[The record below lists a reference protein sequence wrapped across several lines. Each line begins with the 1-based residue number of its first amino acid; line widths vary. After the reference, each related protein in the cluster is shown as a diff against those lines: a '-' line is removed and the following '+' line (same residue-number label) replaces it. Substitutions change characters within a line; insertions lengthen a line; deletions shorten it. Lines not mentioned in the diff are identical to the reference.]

1 MLSIRNL
8 VKIYPGPVAALMGID
23 LDVPNGMFGLLGPN
37 GAGKTTLMRI
47 LAGLL
52 EPTSGTVELD
62 GELVLDHPERIWDR
76 LGYLPQDFGFF
87 PHLTGEGMLQ
97 YLLQLKGV
105 KAPGGQRKLC
115 RDLLERVHLSF
126 AARRKVKTYSGGMRQ
141 RLGIAQAIAGNPRLI
156 IVDEPTAGLDPEE
169 RLRFYRL
176 LSELA
181 EDRIVLL
188 STHIVEDVAV
198 LCPRLVVIREG
209 RLIANTTPSAA
220 RRSIEGVIYEGS
232 IAAKLNERLLAEPGR
247 CLIQAY
253 LFEGRNRVRVYQ
265 PEGDPPPGF
274 VPVPATLEDA
284 YLVLIQMG
292 ELPGIDERLRPQ
304 PSSVPVS
311 ADGLNI
317 VQAALEDGAL

>member
-8 VKIYPGPVAALMGID
+8 VKIYPGPVTALLGVE

-52 EPTSGTVELD
+52 EPTSGTATLD
-62 GELVLDHPERIWDR
+62 GESMLDRPERIWGR

-87 PHLTGEGMLQ
+87 PHLTGERMLR
-97 YLLQLKGV
+97 YLLRLKGV
-105 KAPGGQRKLC
+105 GAPGGERALC
-115 RDLLERVHLSF
+115 AELLERVHLSF

-141 RLGIAQAIAGNPRLI
+141 RLGIAQAIAGDPRLV

-169 RLRFYRL
+169 RLAFYRL

-198 LCPRLVVIREG
+198 LCSRFAVIRQGRLV
-209 RLIANTTPSAA
+209 ADTTPGAA
-220 RRSIEGVIYEGS
+220 RRAIEGTIYEGS
-232 IAAKLNERLLAEPGR
+232 IPPALYDQLLAEPGR
-247 CLIQAY
+247 CVTQAY
-253 LFEGRNRVRVYQ
+253 LVEGQNRVRVYQ
-265 PEGDPPPGF
+265 PGGCPPPGF
-274 VPVPATLEDA
+274 VPVPTTLEDA
-284 YLVLIQMG
+284 YLVLIKTG
-292 ELPGIDERLRPQ
+292 GFPGTSGRPALPLGAAVLTTDGFLPSAAAAER
-304 PSSVPVS
+304 
-311 ADGLNI
+311 
-317 VQAALEDGAL
+317 GAP